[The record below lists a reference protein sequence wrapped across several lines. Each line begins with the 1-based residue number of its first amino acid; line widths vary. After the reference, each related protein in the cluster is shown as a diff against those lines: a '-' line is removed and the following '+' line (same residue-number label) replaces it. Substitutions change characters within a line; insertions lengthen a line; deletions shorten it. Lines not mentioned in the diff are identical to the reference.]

1 MLDRVLQQVRHGAA
15 KQRCFERRMDQHVA
29 IDLDLRAGFVKP
41 NRRPEVVG

>member
-1 MLDRVLQQVRHGAA
+1 MLDRVLQQVRHGAPE
-15 KQRCFERRMDQHVA
+15 QRCFERRIDHHVA